1 MITSKYNWK
10 NIEKEPD
17 DGFFEVTKKENIT
30 ALAAKSYTVVALTT
44 TKN

>member
-17 DGFFEVTKKENIT
+17 DGFFKLAKKE
-30 ALAAKSYTVVALTT
+30 AGLE
-44 TKN
+44 

>member
-17 DGFFEVTKKENIT
+17 DGFFEVTKKKYNGI
-30 ALAAKSYTVVALTT
+30 SQQ
-44 TKN
+44 NPIQSWR

>member
-17 DGFFEVTKKENIT
+17 DGFFEVTKKRKYNGI
-30 ALAAKSYTVVALTT
+30 SQQ
-44 TKN
+44 NPIQSWR